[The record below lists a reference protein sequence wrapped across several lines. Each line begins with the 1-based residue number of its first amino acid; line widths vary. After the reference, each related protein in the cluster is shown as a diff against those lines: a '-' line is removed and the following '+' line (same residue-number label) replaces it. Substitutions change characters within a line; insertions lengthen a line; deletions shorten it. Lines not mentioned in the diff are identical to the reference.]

1 MLAEISANTEEAV
14 AKQEVAQTKE
24 EDLAIMTEKITVQKS
39 EAEAVTP
46 PILLPLR
53 SVKVIDSP

>member
-39 EAEAVTP
+39 EAEAVK
-46 PILLPLR
+46 LLNPNYYLL
-53 SVKVIDSP
+53 ITND

>member
-39 EAEAVTP
+39 EAEAVIP
-46 PILLPLR
+46 KFFSLFFSQYRL
-53 SVKVIDSP
+53 